1 MKEEKCKK
9 GNTYSEDKAIM
20 LKMDEKYLS
29 TKKLDY
35 RGYAATNFLGA
46 IGKDKKRRINRKDF
60 EKYLKI
66 NLNLSRYKIKNCI
79 DTLISVGLLEE
90 GKNGMLMMDSV
101 TQPFLKLYAET
112 VKYFFNHYQPIHFKV
127 YCYLLNKYNINKAYQ
142 RTENY
147 FFSTAELLRVCG
159 YNDRKFENVKLMNEV
174 LIDLENNHFI
184 EYNHQGVGRSSY
196 QGVYKELYFVNDIAE
211 NSVQAIEETKQ
222 ELGPVVYDGSH
233 WIPYEEAKKIFAA
246 LEKDSSIFKYPDNYK
261 AIVFA
266 IEHKDIP
273 ENKTYLCDKFFEQ
286 YNQSKSLY
294 RGTHEQDYHL

>member
-1 MKEEKCKK
+1 MEDKK
-9 GNTYSEDKAIM
+9 NKQGEVQSEDKSIM

-46 IGKDKKRRINRKDF
+46 IGKDKKRRICRKDF

-90 GKNGMLMMDSV
+90 RKDGILMMDSV
-101 TQPFLKLYAET
+101 TKPFLKLYAET

-127 YCYLLNKYNINKAYQ
+127 YCYLLNKYNINKTYQ
-142 RTENY
+142 RQENY
-147 FFSTAELLRVCG
+147 FFSTAELLRACG

-184 EYNHQGVGRSSY
+184 KYNHEGVGRSNY
-196 QGVYKELYFVNDIAE
+196 QGVYKELYFVNDLAE
-211 NSVQAIEETKQ
+211 NSVQATEETKK
-222 ELGPVVYDGSH
+222 ELGPTVYNGDR
-233 WIPYEEAKKIFAA
+233 WITYEEAKNDFAA
-246 LEKDSSIFKYPDNYK
+246 LEENNNILKYPDNYK

-266 IEHKDIP
+266 LEHKDIP
-273 ENKTYLCDKFFEQ
+273 ENKRYLCDIFFEQ
-286 YNQSKSLY
+286 YNQSKELY
-294 RGTHEQDYHL
+294 RGIREQDYHF